1 MGYRNL
7 VSVEVTEIVPSSES
21 VMANITLI
29 SMPVTEPLYSAA
41 LKQKIAHFMP
51 KFYASLLILGMWSPL
66 RSFTVVTIW

>member
-29 SMPVTEPLYSAA
+29 LMPATERLYSAT
-41 LKQKIAHFMP
+41 LKQKIAHLMP
-51 KFYASLLILGMWSPL
+51 KFLPTLLILGMWSPL
-66 RSFTVVTIW
+66 WSLTIVTIG